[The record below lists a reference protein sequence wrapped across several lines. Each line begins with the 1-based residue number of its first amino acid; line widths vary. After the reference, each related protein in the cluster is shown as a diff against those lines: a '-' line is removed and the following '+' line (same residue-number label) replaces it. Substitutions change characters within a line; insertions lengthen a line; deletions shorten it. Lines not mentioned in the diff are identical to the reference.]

1 MIYLIEEEVHGGG
14 FKLTGIQLF
23 TKKSVLIESFGAII
37 GRRKLITLGENE
49 LWVGLKAAEIPES
62 KNYNT

>member
-23 TKKSVLIESFGAII
+23 TKKSVLIESFGTII
-37 GRRKLITLGENE
+37 GRRKLITLG
-49 LWVGLKAAEIPES
+49 
-62 KNYNT
+62 